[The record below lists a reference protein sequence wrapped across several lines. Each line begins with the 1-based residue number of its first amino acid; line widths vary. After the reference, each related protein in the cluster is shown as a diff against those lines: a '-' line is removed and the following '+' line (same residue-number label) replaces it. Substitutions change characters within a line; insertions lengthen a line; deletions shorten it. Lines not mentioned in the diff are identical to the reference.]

1 MKITGIK
8 IVCEQANKDIT
19 TWHDVYE
26 TSVEDTINKVKHQKN
41 KKHRKKLE
49 IVSLELIFNHVRI
62 KNSKNKLICIIFH
75 PFR

>member
-26 TSVEDTINKVKHQKN
+26 TSVEHTINKVKHQK
-41 KKHRKKLE
+41 HWMGG
-49 IVSLELIFNHVRI
+49 
-62 KNSKNKLICIIFH
+62 
-75 PFR
+75 